1 MRRAKSQGKMVVVAA
16 ILAGSAAGLR
26 AGQQG
31 PSGTAVLLP
40 APAADSSDAASR
52 AVRTA
57 GVGGGEG
64 VSGSRKESVRVL
76 GEYLKIKEAELAQ
89 LVVERKKVQREADAL
104 APQVKA
110 QKERTDLSWFE
121 RKSLE
126 RNMGRLRA
134 QLESIEKTTAREREV
149 RDQAFACAAAI
160 VAELEDSLNAAL
172 GQLYEQQKNG
182 GSTADQVEKVMALEK
197 ERKLIQRK
205 ADGLRPEIPI
215 PAELPTGVPWSKEML
230 EDQRSAYE
238 ANIARLL
245 DEREQLVREKELR
258 KSLGSML
265 PGSKGSD
272 AESMTRLD
280 VKIAEY
286 DRKITMYREKKD
298 RLSPPGSGTRKKS

>member
-1 MRRAKSQGKMVVVAA
+1 MFVAA
-16 ILAGSAAGLR
+16 ILAGAVAGLR
-26 AGQQG
+26 AAQPGI
-31 PSGTAVLLP
+31 SGTAALLS
-40 APAADSSDAASR
+40 APAADSRDSAAS
-52 AVRTA
+52 AVRPSVA
-57 GVGGGEG
+57 GGVGREG
-64 VSGSRKESVRVL
+64 VHGTRRESVRAL
-76 GEYLKIKEAELAQ
+76 REYLKLKEAELAQ
-89 LVVERKKVQREADAL
+89 LVVERKKVQREAESL

-126 RNMGRLRA
+126 RSMGRLRA
-134 QLESIEKTTAREREV
+134 QLESIEKTTARERDV

-172 GQLYEQQKNG
+172 GRLYEQQKSG
-182 GSTADQVEKVMALEK
+182 GSTADQVEWVMDLEK

-258 KSLGSML
+258 KSLGSVL
-265 PGSKGSD
+265 PGSKGAD

-280 VKIAEY
+280 ARIAEY
-286 DRKITMYREKKD
+286 DRKIAMYREKKD
-298 RLSPPGSGTRKKS
+298 RLSPGGSGSRRKS